1 MPLPTRVRTFRS
13 ADTLPLVELTNRCYA
28 PYAGWV
34 PRTIEYWLWTTLAR
48 PGIDAA
54 DVLVLEDDAAIVG
67 YTALWEEGVV
77 LDFILD
83 PDQRPR
89 KRRALGRELIDA
101 AEERA
106 CKRGFDFL
114 RFTLP
119 ITDHLLDAILRKSGY
134 IVEQSEFF
142 FLDILNPQVLLQA
155 LAGLRAARL
164 TSMRTRSFVF
174 DLSPAQ
180 YPLLLPTRLIL
191 KLDPSVRVENISDA
205 VEYPTHC
212 VIRIDMCA
220 LAELIFCGKSIDS
233 LLGQSQLQITPAA
246 SLADVR
252 RLLGALVVDTPWYI
266 PASDRF

>member
-1 MPLPTRVRTFRS
+1 MPLPTRVRTYRPS
-13 ADTLPLVELTNRCYA
+13 DTLPLVELTNRCYA

-34 PRTIEYWLWTTLAR
+34 PRTTEYWLWTTLVR
-48 PGIDAA
+48 PAITAA
-54 DVLVLEDDAAIVG
+54 DVLVLEDDTAIVG

-77 LDFILD
+77 LDFVLD

-89 KRRALGRELIDA
+89 KRRALAKQLIDA
-101 AEERA
+101 AEQRA
-106 CKRGFDFL
+106 CKRGFDTL

-119 ITDHLLDAILRKSGY
+119 ISDQLLHAALRKSGY

-142 FLDILNPQVLLQA
+142 FLGILNPQVLLQA
-155 LAGLRAARL
+155 LGGLRSARL
-164 TSMRTRSFVF
+164 TSMRIRSFVF

-180 YPLLLPTRLIL
+180 YPRLLPERLML
-191 KLDPSVRVENISDA
+191 KLDPSLRVENISDA

-212 VIRIDMCA
+212 VIRIDMCS

-233 LLGQSQLQITPAA
+233 LLGQSQLQITPAGT
-246 SLADVR
+246 LADVR

-266 PASDRF
+266 PTSDRF